1 MRQYRI
7 LTTGSILFIL
17 YVFLCSCSKFDNRKI
32 RTCDT
37 KDTTGFLVAVDTF
50 PSFRYA
56 NLERKLQPAKQI
68 INGKLQVS
76 RDSLLSVYLEDN
88 VHCQNYC
95 EGIFQYTILLNI
107 NETGKIENV
116 AFEENKYNSEILQ
129 NLITEAL
136 KNIQFEPA
144 LKNNKNVSIVITVNV
159 LIDLY
164 NYPSK
169 IRQALLNES
178 H

>member
-1 MRQYRI
+1 M
-7 LTTGSILFIL
+7 FIL
-17 YVFLCSCSKFDNRKI
+17 YLLFCSCSKFDNRKI
-32 RTCDT
+32 KINNT
-37 KDTTGFLVAVDTF
+37 KDTTVFLAVVDTF

-68 INGKLQVS
+68 INGKLQVV

-88 VHCQNYC
+88 VHCPNYC
-95 EGIFQYTILLNI
+95 EGIFQYNILLNI

-116 AFEENKYNSEILQ
+116 AFEENKHNSEILQ

-136 KNIQFEPA
+136 KKIQFEPA
-144 LKNNKNVSIVITVNV
+144 VKNNKNVSIVITLNV